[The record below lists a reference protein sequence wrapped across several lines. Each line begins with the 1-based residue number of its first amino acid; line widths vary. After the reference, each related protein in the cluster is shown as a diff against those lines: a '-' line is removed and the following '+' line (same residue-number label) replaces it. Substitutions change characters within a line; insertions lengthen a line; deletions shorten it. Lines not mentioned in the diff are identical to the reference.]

1 MPLLARHR
9 RVWPARA
16 DGHGSRGARLV
27 AGCLLAVG
35 LLGAASCSE
44 PVDFKQHLQV
54 TDVSGGW
61 FDFGIVDGKNKLVPS
76 VTFKVRKPA
85 DVSIRSLSLN
95 VHFKKIVDPSK
106 PGLEGEE
113 EFDEVYLQT
122 VEFKNGTETDSLTV
136 RPPTGFTGD
145 APQTRAEMM
154 QHRLFQ
160 DIRVRVF
167 AKQSSTTWVELL
179 AFDVPRTL
187 LTK

>member
-1 MPLLARHR
+1 MPLLARTPYVR
-9 RVWPARA
+9 Q
-16 DGHGSRGARLV
+16 LV
-27 AGCLLAVG
+27 AGCLLALG
-35 LLGAASCSE
+35 TLGASSCSE
-44 PVDFKQHLQV
+44 TVDFKKTLQV

-61 FDFGIVDGKNKLVPS
+61 FDYGIVDGKNKLVPS
-76 VTFKVRKPA
+76 VTFRIRKPA
-85 DVSIRSLSLN
+85 DTRIRSLSLN

-106 PGLEGEE
+106 PGLAGEE

-122 VEFKNGTETDSLTV
+122 VEFKDPTQTDLLTV

-145 APQTRAEMM
+145 APQTRAEML

-167 AKQSSTTWVELL
+167 AKQSSTTWVDLL
-179 AFDVPRTL
+179 AFDVPRTI